1 MSTSSSDGP
10 VSAAGLTTSTDLDTF
25 VSPAGSGGSDGSAG
39 SAGSGGSGGS
49 AGLATTVMGRLT
61 NDFEARRDEARAPAM
76 EAYMR
81 DQFPFLGLSAGA
93 RRSAA
98 RTALAGLPRP
108 SGTELAEIARGCWAR
123 EEREY
128 QQFACDY
135 LITHLKI
142 AGPELISVAGE
153 LITTKS
159 WWDTVDPL
167 ATRFVGGLV
176 RRHPEL
182 TARMDEWSGSAN
194 LWLVRTALL
203 HQLHYGVE
211 TDTTRL
217 FDYCTRQAGHRD
229 FFVRKA
235 IGWALRHY
243 ARTDPDAV
251 RSYVASRTDVL
262 SPLSVRESLKH
273 L

>member
-1 MSTSSSDGP
+1 MTTSSP
-10 VSAAGLTTSTDLDTF
+10 FVAELTARL
-25 VSPAGSGGSDGSAG
+25 
-39 SAGSGGSGGS
+39 
-49 AGLATTVMGRLT
+49 LGRLT
-61 NDFEARRDEARAPAM
+61 ADFETGRDPDRAPAM

-98 RTALAGLPRP
+98 RTALAGLPKP
-108 SGTELAEIARGCWAR
+108 SEEELAEIVRGCWAR
-123 EEREY
+123 DEREF

-135 LITHLKI
+135 LVTHVTVP
-142 AGPELISVAGE
+142 GPGFLDVAEE

-176 RRHPEL
+176 RRHPDL
-182 TARMDEWSGSAN
+182 VARMDAWSGSDN
-194 LWLVRTALL
+194 LWLIRTAIL
-203 HQLHYGVE
+203 HQLHYGAE
-211 TDTTRL
+211 TNTTRL
-217 FDYCTRQAGHRD
+217 FSYCTRNAAHRD

-235 IGWALRHY
+235 IGWALRHH
-243 ARTDPDAV
+243 ARTDPAAV
-251 RSYVASRTDVL
+251 RSYLTAHAAVL
-262 SPLSVRESLKH
+262 SPLSMREAAKH

>member
-1 MSTSSSDGP
+1 
-10 VSAAGLTTSTDLDTF
+10 
-25 VSPAGSGGSDGSAG
+25 
-39 SAGSGGSGGS
+39 
-49 AGLATTVMGRLT
+49 MGRLT
-61 NDFEARRDEARAPAM
+61 NDFEAGRDDVRAPAM

-98 RTALAGLPRP
+98 RATLTGLPRP
-108 SGTELAEIARGCWAR
+108 TEAELATIARACWAR
-123 EEREY
+123 DEREY

-135 LITHLKI
+135 LVTHVKVP
-142 AGPELISVAGE
+142 GPGFLAVADE

-159 WWDTVDPL
+159 WWDTIDPL

-176 RRHPEL
+176 RRHPAL
-182 TARMDEWSGSAN
+182 TSRMDDWSGSAN
-194 LWLVRTALL
+194 LWLVRTAIL
-203 HQLHYGVE
+203 HQLHYGTE

-217 FDYCTRQAGHRD
+217 FTYCTRQAGHRD

-243 ARTDPDAV
+243 ARTDPAAV
-251 RSYVASRTDVL
+251 RSYLTAHAAVL
-262 SPLSVRESLKH
+262 SPLSIREASKH